1 MTVLESSISVSPRTT
16 PSIDTPFVA
25 DAIAGTAAFA
35 QALIARFGAEEVG
48 AVDTFGTR
56 RFRDW
61 SDTDGAIPIAL
72 LRPRTVDVLS
82 RMLAFCHAHGQA
94 VVTQGG
100 LSGLAGGANLLGG
113 EVALSLERMQAIEE
127 IDAVSGT
134 LQVQAGAILQR
145 VQEAAEAAGL
155 LMPLDLGARGSC
167 TIGGN
172 LATNAGGNRV
182 IKYGMARD
190 SVLGLEAVLA
200 DGTVVSDLHKMVK
213 NNSGYDVKQL
223 LIGSEGTLGVITR
236 AVLRLAPRPR
246 AVATAWCGLPS
257 FAAVTTL
264 LTQAR
269 ERLGGGVSA
278 FEVMWPDYVD
288 FVTTRVAGIKAPLA
302 GTHAFHVLLES
313 EGTDPTRHAQDVEE
327 LLAALMEDGMIE
339 DAVLA
344 ASTSDAAS
352 LWAVRDATA
361 EFPVL
366 MPGLIGFDIS
376 FAIADLEAVAHECGA
391 VLRARW
397 PEITTLFYGHLGD
410 GNLHLIAHH
419 PSPPPGLDA
428 AVDAAVYDVTR
439 RWRGAVSAEH
449 GIGGKKRAYLAHTR
463 DPGAMAAMVAIKR
476 ALDPRNILNPG
487 KVFVLPEGPNAVAAS
502 GAASC

>member
-1 MTVLESSISVSPRTT
+1 MSDIGFRASADGE
-16 PSIDTPFVA
+16 VA
-25 DAIAGTAAFA
+25 ARASGDIAGTPAFA
-35 QALIARFGAEEVG
+35 AILIDTFGADNVSAG
-48 AVDTFGTR
+48 AALGTR

-61 SDTDGAIPIAL
+61 SDTRGVEPLAL
-72 LRPRTVDVLS
+72 LRPRDVDTVS
-82 RMLAFCHAHGQA
+82 RMLAFCHAHGQT

-134 LQVQAGAILQR
+134 IRVQAGAILQR
-145 VQEAAEAAGL
+145 VQEAAEAANL
-155 LMPLDLGARGSC
+155 MMPLDLGARGSC

-182 IKYGMARD
+182 IKYGMARE
-190 SVLGLEAVLA
+190 SVLGIEAVLA
-200 DGTVVSDLHKMVK
+200 DGTIVSDLHKMIK
-213 NNSGYDVKQL
+213 NNSGYDLKQL
-223 LIGSEGTLGVITR
+223 LVGSEGTLAVITR

-246 AVATAWCGLPS
+246 AVSTAWCGLSS
-257 FAAVTTL
+257 FAGVTTL

-278 FEVMWPDYVD
+278 FEVMWPSYYD
-288 FVTTRVAGIKAPLA
+288 FVTRHVAGIKAPLA
-302 GTHAFHVLLES
+302 GPHAFHVLLES
-313 EGTDPTRHAQDVEE
+313 EGSDPARHAEDVEA
-327 LLAALMEDGMIE
+327 LLASLMEDGVID

-344 ASTSDAAS
+344 ASTSDAAA
-352 LWAVRDATA
+352 LWQVRDATA

-376 FAIADLEAVAHECGA
+376 FAIADLESVATECAA
-391 VLRARW
+391 VLEARW
-397 PEITTLFYGHLGD
+397 PGITTLFYGHLGD

-419 PSPPPGLDA
+419 PAPPPGLEE

-449 GIGGKKRAYLAHTR
+449 GIGGKKRAYLTHTR
-463 DPGAMAAMVAIKR
+463 DAGAMAAMRAIKR
-476 ALDPRNILNPG
+476 ALDPHNILNPG
-487 KVFVLPEGPNAVAAS
+487 KVFDLPPDAPSAATRGAV
-502 GAASC
+502 SC